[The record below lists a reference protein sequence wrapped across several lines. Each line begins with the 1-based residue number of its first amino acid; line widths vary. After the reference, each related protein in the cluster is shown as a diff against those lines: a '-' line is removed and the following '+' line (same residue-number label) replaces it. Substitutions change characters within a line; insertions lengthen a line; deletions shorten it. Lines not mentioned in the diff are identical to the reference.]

1 MSKPHLEAVLWDMDG
16 VIADTMQYHYS
27 AWHDILK
34 AMGVPIT
41 EADFRPLFGQ
51 RHDRIIR
58 HFLGD
63 MTHEKME
70 ALSDRKQLLYR
81 ERVAKDIRALPGAID
96 LMKALQKNGIKSAL
110 ASSATKEN
118 VDIIVQGLGITKLFQ
133 AFVNGP
139 EVAEGKPSPLI
150 FQLAAKKLGVSP
162 ANCVV
167 IEDAIAGVAAAK
179 AGGMKCI
186 AVTNSLPRKELTA
199 ANLIVDSLTE
209 VDLKVL
215 KGLFEQE

>member
-16 VIADTMQYHYS
+16 VIADTMQYHMS
-27 AWHDILK
+27 AWRDILQD
-34 AMGVPIT
+34 MGIT
-41 EADFRPLFGQ
+41 MTEEDFRPLFGQ

-63 MTHEKME
+63 KMTHEEIE
-70 ALSDRKQLLYR
+70 ALSDRKQALYR
-81 ERVAKDIRALPGAID
+81 QRVAKDIRAFPGVID
-96 LMKALQKNGIKSAL
+96 LMKALQKNGIKAAL

-118 VDIIVQGLGITKLFQ
+118 VDVIVEGLGIAKFFQ

-150 FQLAAKKLGVSP
+150 FQLAAKKLGTQP
-162 ANCVV
+162 ADCVV

-179 AGGMKCI
+179 TGGMKCI
-186 AVTNSLPRKELTA
+186 AVTNSLPRERLKDA
-199 ANLIVDSLTE
+199 DLIVDSLEE
-209 VDLKVL
+209 VNIDILR
-215 KGLFEQE
+215 GLFE